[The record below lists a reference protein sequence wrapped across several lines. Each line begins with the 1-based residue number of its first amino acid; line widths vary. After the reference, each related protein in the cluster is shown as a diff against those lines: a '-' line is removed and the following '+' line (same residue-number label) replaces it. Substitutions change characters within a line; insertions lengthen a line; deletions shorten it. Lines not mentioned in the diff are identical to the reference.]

1 MYSYPKDK
9 PSYWAI
15 VDQYWPDLLNIIRQF
30 APDMVDE
37 AQTAKQNQD
46 AWVITDAFNMAW
58 INAPDSPSIHRIP
71 SWHVLCD
78 LCSESYV
85 LFDEEGKPL

>member
-9 PSYWAI
+9 PSYWDI
-15 VDQYWPDLLNIIRQF
+15 VDQYWPDLLNIIRRF

-46 AWVITDAFNMAW
+46 AWVITDAFNMA
-58 INAPDSPSIHRIP
+58 STL
-71 SWHVLCD
+71 VF
-78 LCSESYV
+78 CSTHYQIVDAS
-85 LFDEEGKPL
+85 FAATK